1 FIRPLL
7 YRPDVACLLYKK
19 EDGRINSV
27 ELSGAAKS
35 SRGVKVLLAERRHP
49 LGHWQLPQGGT
60 DGEDLITAGTRELR
74 EEIGTR
80 KFKPVA
86 CFKNL
91 YKYEFGATP
100 SRGVKAKQIEG
111 YKGQKQ
117 GLFIAEFIG
126 QDEDITI
133 NFWDHRAWRWVDL
146 DKVADEVHK
155 YRREATKIFIDK
167 FKSIL

>member
-1 FIRPLL
+1 VESNG
-7 YRPDVACLLYKK
+7 VA
-19 EDGRINSV
+19 
-27 ELSGAAKS
+27 APFH
-35 SRGVKVLLAERRHP
+35 GVKVLLAERRHP
-49 LGHWQLPQGGT
+49 AGDWQLPQGGT

-91 YKYEFGATP
+91 YKYKFGGTP
-100 SRGVKAKQIEG
+100 SRISGH
-111 YKGQKQ
+111 KGQRQ

-126 QDEDITI
+126 KDEDITI
-133 NFWDHRAWRWVDL
+133 NFWDHCAWRWVDL

-167 FKSIL
+167 FKSILK